1 MDSLPQILAFAGV
14 VMLGSMSPGPDF
26 AVVVRRSVQSGRGHG
41 MAAAAGIA
49 VGVFFWV
56 VAAATGIAALLAAS
70 ALAFTVVKVVG
81 AAYLLYL
88 GVRAW
93 LAAGR
98 TAEPAADGA
107 QARGGWASAF
117 SEGLLT
123 NALNPKVAI
132 FMIALVPQFVSAQAG
147 IAQVLTLSAAAL
159 VTNAVWFG
167 VLANLVAVLRRFLTR
182 RRVRRA
188 VDYVTGTALIG
199 LGVHLA
205 ASKAP

>member
-98 TAEPAADGA
+98 TAGPDASGA
-107 QARGGWASAF
+107 PARGGRVSAF

-132 FMIALVPQFVSAQAG
+132 FMIALVPQFVSAGAG
-147 IAQVLTLSAAAL
+147 MAQVLTLSAAAL
-159 VTNAVWFG
+159 VTNALWFG
-167 VLANLVAVLRRFLTR
+167 ALANLVAVLRRFLAR

-205 ASKAP
+205 VSKAP